1 MEADVALRLGT
12 EQLELGEKIE
22 KLERFIGSD
31 EFKELTEENQFLL
44 KAQVNA
50 MIMYYNILKRRIII
64 NGIRVE

>member
-50 MIMYYNILKRRIII
+50 MIMYYNILKRRVII

>member
-1 MEADVALRLGT
+1 MKADVALRLGT

-22 KLERFIGSD
+22 KLEKFIDSD

-44 KAQVNA
+44 IAQVDA
-50 MIMYYNILKRRIII
+50 MILYHNILKRRVII

>member
-22 KLERFIGSD
+22 KLERFIDSD

-44 KAQVNA
+44 IAQVNA
-50 MIMYYNILKRRIII
+50 MIMYYNILTRRVII
-64 NGIRVE
+64 NGIRVD